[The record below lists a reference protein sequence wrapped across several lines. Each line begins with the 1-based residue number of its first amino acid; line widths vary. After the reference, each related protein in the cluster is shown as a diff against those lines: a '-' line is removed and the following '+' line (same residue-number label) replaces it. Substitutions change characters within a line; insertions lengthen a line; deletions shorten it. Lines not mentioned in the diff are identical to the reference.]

1 MNLMDQGSKFETKKI
16 EVIVEKPGISSL
28 IFEFAHKF
36 SFLYGVFSAIIAI
49 GLGLTAGF
57 VFKKN

>member
-1 MNLMDQGSKFETKKI
+1 MDQGSKFETKKI
-16 EVIVEKPGISSL
+16 QVFIEKPGISSF

-49 GLGLTAGF
+49 ALGITAGLSL
-57 VFKKN
+57 KKLAL